1 MKIETRESRLAKF
14 LMNSVAEVL
23 KNRGYSWK
31 NNPIPACF
39 TAETFD
45 LYDTNII
52 SKASATIVLNKKIDL
67 IEDCVNYVER
77 VLKAAKE
84 GKLKELEDEIGD

>member
-1 MKIETRESRLAKF
+1 METETRESRLAKF
-14 LMNSVAEVL
+14 LINSVVEVL

-31 NNPIPACF
+31 NNPIPAYF

-45 LYDTNII
+45 LYDTGVI
-52 SKASATIVLNKKIDL
+52 SKAGAIIVLNKKIDL
-67 IEDCVNYVER
+67 IEGCVNYVER